1 VARPKKRRHLLPL
14 PWLRL
19 LSQHLRPHLPLW
31 RLTLLLHLL
40 MLPHLLLLTLLLPLL
55 PSNWI
60 QSKKATFGWFFFA
73 CARPLKVVFAS
84 APGCQKPV
92 DPNRHNRQLVFCP
105 EVNPC

>member
-19 LSQHLRPHLPLW
+19 LSQHLRPHLHLW

-60 QSKKATFGWFFFA
+60 QSKKSHL
-73 CARPLKVVFAS
+73 RVVFFRLCTATQ
-84 APGCQKPV
+84 GC
-92 DPNRHNRQLVFCP
+92 FCFCAGLSETGRAQP
-105 EVNPC
+105 S